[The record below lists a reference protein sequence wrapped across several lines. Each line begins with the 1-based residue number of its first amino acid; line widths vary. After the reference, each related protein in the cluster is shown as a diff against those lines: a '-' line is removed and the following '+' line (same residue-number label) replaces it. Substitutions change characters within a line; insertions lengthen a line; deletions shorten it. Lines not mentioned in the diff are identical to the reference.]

1 MALVGG
7 GGAGNV
13 AGSNPTG
20 TGTQLNYIGRDPTHA
35 YAYSGEVTVNDNET
49 TLLDFTLGANQYF
62 IGKVQFNYY
71 GTTNQDSQHNI
82 KINGEL
88 VQRYNTAAPSTY
100 TEPDG
105 TIPII
110 FAGGDRVQ
118 LTSKNITDSG
128 NITVIVSIVGR
139 VYA

>member
-1 MALVGG
+1 MPLVGG

-13 AGSNPTG
+13 AGSNPSG
-20 TGTQLNYIGRDPTHA
+20 TGTSLNYIGNHA
-35 YAYSGEVTVNDNET
+35 YGYSGEVTVNDNET

-71 GTTNQDSQHNI
+71 GTTNQDSQHSI

-88 VQRYNTAAPSTY
+88 VQRYNTPAPTNY

-110 FAGGDRVQ
+110 FVGGDRVQ
-118 LTSKNITDSG
+118 LTSKNITDSA
-128 NITVIVSIVGR
+128 NITVIASIVGR
-139 VYA
+139 IYA